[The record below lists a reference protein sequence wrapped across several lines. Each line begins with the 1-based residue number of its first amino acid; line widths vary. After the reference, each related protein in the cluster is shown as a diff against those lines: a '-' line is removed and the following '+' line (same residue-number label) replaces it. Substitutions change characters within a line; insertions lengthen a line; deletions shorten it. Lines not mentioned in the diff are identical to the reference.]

1 MMTMMLLSMRMDEN
15 ESVGFVLM
23 MNSEQFS
30 KTTAVPLDFFS
41 RCLIELINEAAQGSF
56 ECF

>member
-1 MMTMMLLSMRMDEN
+1 MMLLSMRMDEN